1 MHGQRR
7 LDRHDELWCRQDGAT
22 GCGHDCRDCLCRG
35 DGSSCEGGCG
45 CGRGS
50 RCGSGRC
57 GEEEANASGNGS
69 GSANRSCGGGS
80 GNASRGFE
88 AWASGSGC
96 GCEIDS
102 VRGRGQGNA
111 RIEEIASA
119 SARPWLQSGRVAG
132 ARPWEVG
139 GWEVAERD
147 AFAGE
152 ALELWSWHTRR
163 AALVG
168 VAASC
173 RAVTW
178 GFPWRPFKFQS
189 SQLCLFTRPQQAG
202 GRTTQD
208 NE

>member
-139 GWEVAERD
+139 GWEVAGRMR
-147 AFAGE
+147 
-152 ALELWSWHTRR
+152 LQVKLWSSGAGTHDAQLQWVLLPAVAQSRGGSPGGPLNSSPLRCACSRGHNRPAANKTR
-163 AALVG
+163 
-168 VAASC
+168 
-173 RAVTW
+173 
-178 GFPWRPFKFQS
+178 Q
-189 SQLCLFTRPQQAG
+189 
-202 GRTTQD
+202 
-208 NE
+208 